1 MAERRMFSKSIIDS
15 DVFLD
20 MPLSTQALYFHL
32 AMRADDEGFVN
43 NPKKIQKMIGASDDD
58 IRILAI
64 KRYILTFE
72 SGIIV
77 IKHWKIH
84 NYIQS
89 DRFKPTSY
97 VEEKAQLTLDEKKSY
112 IERIQNVSKLDT
124 QVSIGKDS
132 IDKNK
137 EDMCDAKQVDPT
149 PPIDTTPQLK
159 TIITILLNDGS
170 EYEVKEDYFEQMKN
184 LFPGVD
190 VMTHLRNMSAW
201 SINNPTKRKTRSG
214 IKRFIG
220 NWLSKEQDNATKNN
234 YKQSSNSKGGR
245 KRDYSKQQLESL
257 YDDIFNVEI

>member
-1 MAERRMFSKSIIDS
+1 MADRRMFSKSIIDS

-43 NPKKIQKMIGASDDD
+43 NPKKIQKMIGASEDDV
-58 IRILAI
+58 RILVM

-112 IERIQNVSKLDT
+112 IECIQNVSRLDT

-132 IDKNK
+132 IELGKVSIEENK
-137 EDMCDAKQVDPT
+137 EDMCDAKQVD
-149 PPIDTTPQLK
+149 TTPTQPL
-159 TIITILLNDGS
+159 ITILLNDGS
-170 EYEVKEDYFEQMKN
+170 EYGVQEDYFNKMKK
-184 LFPGVD
+184 LFPAVD
-190 VMTHLRNMSAW
+190 VMTELRKMSAW
-201 SINNPTKRKTRSG
+201 AINNPTKRKTEKG

-220 NWLSKEQDNATKNN
+220 AWLSSAQDNATKT
-234 YKQSSNSKGGR
+234 SSARAIVNQPQTQTDKVYR
-245 KRDYSKQQLESL
+245 R
-257 YDDIFNVEI
+257 

>member
-58 IRILAI
+58 VRILVM

-97 VEEKAQLTLDEKKSY
+97 VEEKATLTLDEKKSY
-112 IERIQNVSKLDT
+112 VECIQNGYNLDT
-124 QVSIGKDS
+124 QVSIGKGS
-132 IDKNK
+132 IELDKNSLDK
-137 EDMCDAKQVDPT
+137 NLMDDANNVDNIPE
-149 PPIDTTPQLK
+149 PPK
-159 TIITILLNDGS
+159 TIITIPLNDKS
-170 EYEVKEDYFEQMKN
+170 EYEVTEDYFKEMQS
-184 LFPGVD
+184 LFEGVD
-190 VMTHLRNMSAW
+190 VLMELKKMKAW
-201 SINNPTKRKTRSG
+201 ALNNPTKRKTKSG

-220 NWLSKEQDNATKNN
+220 SWLSSAQNNATKNTTSRVVTPQTQTDKV
-234 YKQSSNSKGGR
+234 YR
-245 KRDYSKQQLESL
+245 R
-257 YDDIFNVEI
+257 